1 MSGDSDEDDDH
12 VCPLCVEE
20 VDVSDRDFL
29 PCPCGYRVSC
39 LCCVLFISYCCSY
52 VFVYIAL

>member
-1 MSGDSDEDDDH
+1 MSGDSDEDDDEY

-29 PCPCGYRVSC
+29 PCPCGYRVS
-39 LCCVLFISYCCSY
+39 FK
-52 VFVYIAL
+52 